1 MDILTKD
8 LVNMRS
14 LCEKNQ
20 SLDNWEMAFEDIAWR
35 YGHSSNLMY
44 EVFKL
49 LLEEGKIPT
58 IYQKPLLFQIYINYN
73 VDKSF
78 VTTLKRILKTETKDQ
93 KEARILHF
101 TDMFREKIDKNLN
114 LTVFRGIY
122 KNPFRGR
129 DIGQSLDLS
138 KAISFTINKGIAEK
152 FAARFVPEEAKVIT
166 AKVPVDKILLYNNDR
181 GEEEVVIIPLS
192 AKERMNLDITE
203 EIISVDEWIKRQNS

>member
-122 KNPFRGR
+122 KNPYRGKTVGR
-129 DIGQSLDLS
+129 SLDLS
-138 KAISFTINKGIAEK
+138 KAISFTINKEIAEK
-152 FAARFVPEEAKVIT
+152 FAARFVPEEAKIIT
-166 AKVPVDKILLYNNDR
+166 AKVPVEKILLYNNDR
-181 GEEEVVIIPLS
+181 GEEEVVITPLS
-192 AKERMNLDITE
+192 AKERMTLDITE
-203 EIISVDEWIKRQNS
+203 EIISVDEWIKRQNN